1 VTWDIR
7 VKAGRRHG
15 HLTPD

>member
-1 VTWDIR
+1 MTWDIR